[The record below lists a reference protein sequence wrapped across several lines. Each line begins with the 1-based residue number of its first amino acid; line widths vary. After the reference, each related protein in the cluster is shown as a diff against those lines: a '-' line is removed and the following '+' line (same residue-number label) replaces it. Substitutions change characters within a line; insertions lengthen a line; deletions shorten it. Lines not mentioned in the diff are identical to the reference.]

1 MFWQSCSGKIYHP
14 CTIRLCDVMGVG
26 CVTCVTWSD
35 ITRDIPWHHL
45 HLPSHPSFPRMKLY
59 SCSLSLIRIFTLWLS
74 QNDTNQIQH
83 HLNWAS
89 CQLSLPRFC
98 IRAIHGSIL
107 SFQSSHTR
115 TLGFWHVRTYIPSF
129 MECLDIFVNDKN
141 NQNILMM
148 DSFLVS

>member
-45 HLPSHPSFPRMKLY
+45 LLPSHPSFPRMKLY

-74 QNDTNQIQH
+74 QNDINQIQH
-83 HLNWAS
+83 NVS
-89 CQLSLPRFC
+89 VIENMSTVSPK
-98 IRAIHGSIL
+98 IL
-107 SFQSSHTR
+107 YMCECVQQYLGLFYISNPPTHVLLDFDTWGHT
-115 TLGFWHVRTYIPSF
+115 
-129 MECLDIFVNDKN
+129 
-141 NQNILMM
+141 
-148 DSFLVS
+148 FLVSLSVWIFTCGW